1 MKKSVYVLGFL
12 ALFTLST
19 AFMFEIMRWPYAG
32 ILILLGFVLFNFG
45 FLPTLFYKLY
55 NAEKRKVTA

>member
-19 AFMFEIMRWPYAG
+19 AFLFEIMRWPYAG
-32 ILILLGFVLFNFG
+32 ILIIVGFALFNFG

-55 NAEKRKVTA
+55 RVEKNRLAS

>member
-12 ALFTLST
+12 AFFTLST
-19 AFMFEIMRWPYAG
+19 AALFEILHWPYAAW
-32 ILILLGFVLFNFG
+32 LLFIGYLLFSFG

-55 NAEKRKVTA
+55 KQEGRTI

>member
-12 ALFTLST
+12 AFFTLST
-19 AFMFEIMRWPYAG
+19 ASLFKILHWPYDNW
-32 ILILLGFVLFNFG
+32 ILFIGFLLFNFG

-55 NAEKRKVTA
+55 KKEDGVN

>member
-19 AFMFEIMRWPYAG
+19 ASLFKIMHWPYAG
-32 ILILLGFVLFNFG
+32 ILIFVGFLLLNFG

-55 NAEKRKVTA
+55 KIDAIKN

>member
-19 AFMFEIMRWPYAG
+19 ATMFKIMHWPYSG
-32 ILILLGFVLFNFG
+32 MILFIGFLLFNFG

-55 NAEKRKVTA
+55 KKDAIAN

>member
-19 AFMFEIMRWPYAG
+19 AILFKIMHWPFSG
-32 ILILLGFVLFNFG
+32 IILFIGFLLLNFG

-55 NAEKRKVTA
+55 KKETIAN

>member
-1 MKKSVYVLGFL
+1 MKKSVYLFGFL

-19 AFMFEIMRWPYAG
+19 AALFKMMIWPYENI
-32 ILILLGFVLFNFG
+32 ILFTGFMLLNFG

-55 NAEKRKVTA
+55 KQDVAKI

>member
-19 AFMFEIMRWPYAG
+19 AALFEIMHWPFAG
-32 ILILLGFVLFNFG
+32 RILLIGYLLLNFG
-45 FLPTLFYKLY
+45 FLPSLFYKLY
-55 NAEKRKVTA
+55 KKDALIN

>member
-19 AFMFEIMRWPYAG
+19 ASLFKIMHWPYAG
-32 ILILLGFVLFNFG
+32 ILIFVGFLLFNFG

-55 NAEKRKVTA
+55 KKDAIKN

>member
-12 ALFTLST
+12 AIFTLST
-19 AFMFEIMRWPYAG
+19 ASLFKIMHWPYAG
-32 ILILLGFVLFNFG
+32 ILIFIGFILFNFG

-55 NAEKRKVTA
+55 KKDVATS

>member
-19 AFMFEIMRWPYAG
+19 ASLFKIMHWPYAG
-32 ILILLGFVLFNFG
+32 ILIFIGFFLLNFG

-55 NAEKRKVTA
+55 KKDAISN

>member
-1 MKKSVYVLGFL
+1 MKKSVYVLGFI

-19 AFMFEIMRWPYAG
+19 AFLFETMRWPYAG
-32 ILILLGFVLFNFG
+32 VLILIGFALFNFG

-55 NAEKRKVTA
+55 RMEKNRLAK

>member
-19 AFMFEIMRWPYAG
+19 ASLFKIMHWPYAG
-32 ILILLGFVLFNFG
+32 ILIFLGFLLFNFG

-55 NAEKRKVTA
+55 KKDAIKN